1 MDVGVSMMFTDESA
15 TPAEVAVAAE
25 ARGLESLFAPEH
37 THIPTSRAT
46 PFPAGGPL
54 PRPYH
59 RSLDPFV
66 ALATAAAVTRT
77 LKVGTGVCLVA
88 QRDPLILAKEVA
100 TLDRLAQ
107 GRFLFG
113 VGAGWNREEM
123 ANHGT
128 DPRTRWDLLAE
139 RVAALRVLWADEEA
153 EFHGRFV
160 DFDPVWS
167 WPKPEQRP
175 GPPVL
180 LGGAGARALAAVVAY
195 ADEWSPIYG
204 RPEDFPS
211 AVAELARAAEAAGRP
226 PFPITVFQ
234 APSDPAGLEQLA
246 GLGVHRAVFTLPS
259 APLDQLLDPLDRIG
273 ALAAALGRT
282 P

>member
-1 MDVGVSMMFTDESA
+1 MHLGITAFLTDRSMA
-15 TPAEVAVAAE
+15 PADLAVAVE
-25 ARGLESLFAPEH
+25 ERGFHSLYLPEH
-37 THIPTSRAT
+37 THLPLRADT
-46 PFPAGGPL
+46 PPAIVDGVVADDY
-54 PRPYH
+54 R

-259 APLDQLLDPLDRIG
+259 APLDRIG
-273 ALAAALGRT
+273 ALAPALGRT